1 MSCGRVSGFEY
12 RKVGPVNHGESCSA
26 FIDFGRVPMSA
37 GFLSVGMYCH
47 VVGSEILSISR
58 TRVAQNFFKGCEGSW
73 IHVNTTLL
81 SVKN

>member
-1 MSCGRVSGFEY
+1 MSCGRISGFAC
-12 RKVGPVNHGESCSA
+12 RKVGPVSHGESRSA

-37 GFLSVGMYCH
+37 GFLSVGIYCH

-73 IHVNTTLL
+73 IHVRTTLL